1 MSCSLRRYT
10 RELSWTNE
18 PAFWQTPARIR
29 AGPRMLSGKRDDF
42 VAGFWWRSRAVLVG
56 TEQSTV
62 RRRRACGV
70 LPWIVGATPALFS
83 FALSVPSC
91 AAAADNDEIAVLR
104 RMLGALKAENRKL
117 SERLSALEGA
127 TATKRAAPAVPRV
140 RSPPVRTAAAAPTP
154 IAPTPT
160 AVTPATPAIASVAV
174 LPAPDLSDTG
184 AKRPLTERVK
194 DLEVAW
200 AAQENATRQILA
212 DTLNKTGPNIN
223 KYLALS
229 GVIEGLASRSQDFVG
244 PSKEN
249 LQLGTAELDFDIKL
263 SDWLTGA
270 LVLHFDTG
278 TGAIFP
284 TGNQPVVP
292 GVPGIGVDRFTLDR
306 THILVGDLMQFPI
319 AARFGVETLHFG
331 TSTGVAR
338 LDTLSIGTP
347 LTTEVFENRQT
358 AGGLEFA
365 FPTPPLQPLPPP
377 VVVPKVS
384 PLVIAPAVQ
393 QIARWMG
400 YVPPPQRPFKPQPVT
415 PPLDP
420 PPFYGSVVTY
430 KGSESIVPGGTKID
444 DYNASLG
451 FRTRGHCGVS
461 YEQLTTSLICPWT
474 LDFHVDYDTSVFESR
489 FLRQSYLPFLPEI
502 GRVPGVAASVKAS
515 FGPFAVVGEVNAAL
529 RSAQFID
536 GLGIPRHMM
545 PMTWQASLA
554 YQFDWNPWVT
564 EIGAQGDFIS
574 IAYSGSKDMA
584 GAGMLIN
591 GVPTRIGFVPQNR
604 LLLTAGEWVTDGL
617 KVAVEYSA
625 NWDYSRNVGGTGKLA
640 HGAFGLLQL
649 NF

>member
-1 MSCSLRRYT
+1 M
-10 RELSWTNE
+10 
-18 PAFWQTPARIR
+18 
-29 AGPRMLSGKRDDF
+29 GG
-42 VAGFWWRSRAVLVG
+42 WRPLCRL
-56 TEQSTV
+56 
-62 RRRRACGV
+62 
-70 LPWIVGATPALFS
+70 IVGGAPVFFSLTLF
-83 FALSVPSC
+83 VPSH
-91 AAAADNDEIAVLR
+91 AAAAENEEIAILR
-104 RMLGALKAENRKL
+104 RMLGELKAENRKL
-117 SERLSALEGA
+117 SGRLSALEGA
-127 TATKRAAPAVPRV
+127 TTTKRRAPRERTTPVATAAAPAATALKPA
-140 RSPPVRTAAAAPTP
+140 PPAEATA
-154 IAPTPT
+154 
-160 AVTPATPAIASVAV
+160 AV
-174 LPAPDLSDTG
+174 LPAPDLSEAG
-184 AKRPLTERVK
+184 AKRPMAARVT
-194 DLEVAW
+194 DLEIAW
-200 AAQENATRQILA
+200 AAQENATRQIIA
-212 DTLNKTGPNIN
+212 DTLNKTGPKIN
-223 KYLALS
+223 NYLSLS
-229 GVIEGLASRSQDFVG
+229 GVVEGIASRTNNFNG
-244 PSKEN
+244 PTQEN

-270 LVLHFDTG
+270 LVLHFDSG

-365 FPTPPLQPLPPP
+365 WPTPPLRPLPAP
-377 VVVPKVS
+377 VVVPKVN
-384 PLVIAPAVQ
+384 PLVVAPAVQ

-400 YVPPPQRPFKPQPVT
+400 YTPPPQRPFKPLPVT
-415 PPLDP
+415 LPLEP
-420 PPFYGSVVTY
+420 APFYGSVMTY
-430 KGSESIVPGGTKID
+430 RGSDSIIPGRTKID
-444 DYNASLG
+444 DYNATLG
-451 FRTRGHCGVS
+451 YRTSGHCGLP

-489 FLRQSYLPFLPEI
+489 FLHASYLPFLPEI

-536 GLGIPRHMM
+536 GLGIPRNMT
-545 PMTWQASLA
+545 PMTWQASVA

-574 IAYSGSKDMA
+574 LGYSGSKDMA
-584 GAGMLIN
+584 GVMILQN
-591 GVPTRIGFVPQNR
+591 GVPTRIGFVPQHR
-604 LLLTAGEWVTDGL
+604 LFITGGEWVMDGL
-617 KVAVEYSA
+617 KIAVEYSA
-625 NWDYSRNVGGTGKLA
+625 NWDYSTNVGGTGKLA

>member
-1 MSCSLRRYT
+1 MHSGTLDSFVT
-10 RELSWTNE
+10 RFGRHSRAAEAATAESTVH
-18 PAFWQTPARIR
+18 ARCRGR
-29 AGPRMLSGKRDDF
+29 AVFPSIARVTLALSGIVLF
-42 VAGFWWRSRAVLVG
+42 VP
-56 TEQSTV
+56 
-62 RRRRACGV
+62 C
-70 LPWIVGATPALFS
+70 ATAS
-83 FALSVPSC
+83 E
-91 AAAADNDEIAVLR
+91 NEEIATLR
-104 RMLGALKAENRKL
+104 RMLGELKAENSKL
-117 SERLSALEGA
+117 SRRLSALEGA
-127 TATKRAAPAVPRV
+127 AAAKRVASPVPRERRAAVVPTPIVPVATGATPTATAAAPAD
-140 RSPPVRTAAAAPTP
+140 SSA
-154 IAPTPT
+154 
-160 AVTPATPAIASVAV
+160 AV

-184 AKRPLTERVK
+184 TKRPLGERVK

-200 AAQENATRQILA
+200 AAQENATRQIIA
-212 DTLNKTGPNIN
+212 DTFNKTGPNIN
-223 KYLALS
+223 KYLSLS
-229 GVIEGLASRSQDFVG
+229 GVVEGLASRTQDFVG

-270 LVLHFDTG
+270 LVLHFDSG

-292 GVPGIGVDRFTLDR
+292 GLPGTGVDRFTLDR

-365 FPTPPLQPLPPP
+365 WPTPPLQPPPAP

-384 PLVIAPAVQ
+384 PLVVAPAVQ

-430 KGSESIVPGGTKID
+430 KGSDSIIPGRTEID

-451 FRTRGHCGVS
+451 YRTRGHCGVP
-461 YEQLTTSLICPWT
+461 YEQLTTSFICPWT
-474 LDFHVDYDTSVFESR
+474 FDFHVDYDTSVFESR
-489 FLRQSYLPFLPEI
+489 FLHASYLPFLSQI
-502 GRVPGVAASVKAS
+502 GRIPGVAASVKAS

-529 RSAQFID
+529 QQATFLD
-536 GLGIPRHMM
+536 GLGITKNMT
-545 PMTWQASLA
+545 PMTWQASIA
-554 YQFDWNPWVT
+554 YQFDWNPWIQ

-574 IAYSGSKDMA
+574 LGYSGSKDMS
-584 GAGMLIN
+584 GVTGLLN
-591 GVPTRIGFVPQNR
+591 GVPTRFGFVPQNR
-604 LLLTAGEWVTDGL
+604 LFLTAGEWVMDGL

-625 NWDYSRNVGGTGKLA
+625 NWDYSVNSGGTGRVA
-640 HGAFGLLQL
+640 HGGFGLLQL